1 MFKKFLFYLIIILS
15 IIPTLVNASDTYE
28 AKIEDNY
35 YTNLKDAIANATSED
50 IIVLTSNEILDETL
64 NINKTVNI
72 DLNGKTISAP
82 SKVFQV
88 QGGTLNLTGE
98 GTIKET
104 NPNYGAIMVIG
115 STEPTDTSYSIVNV
129 GENVKLEGWSGI
141 FITHNEKKSY
151 GVKINLNGK
160 VNAINDINGDKGA
173 GIYTNGNI
181 KDKTNSPIIN
191 ISDTAK
197 ITSTGNGLY
206 LAGYSTVNIGK
217 AYISGIESAIG
228 IKSGILNING
238 ANIICTG
245 EDKTPTTGYN
255 NGIKAS
261 GTTIQIES
269 NTGYAGDIEL
279 NIKSGNLTSKHSNV
293 IYEYIGK
300 GTTTKVKSINLS
312 GGNYLSEDNKEV
324 FLLSNPFKTNH
335 PKFITGG
342 TYSSNPNEYLK
353 QDYTTTLDND
363 SYTVIKSTMKEVIFN
378 TINTKTSPIKPLI
391 IIIVTII
398 VCFLIYLN
406 KQKVFNKISK

>member
-82 SKVFQV
+82 FKVFQV

-129 GENVKLEGWSGI
+129 GETVKLEGWSGI

-181 KDKTNSPIIN
+181 QDKTNSPIIN